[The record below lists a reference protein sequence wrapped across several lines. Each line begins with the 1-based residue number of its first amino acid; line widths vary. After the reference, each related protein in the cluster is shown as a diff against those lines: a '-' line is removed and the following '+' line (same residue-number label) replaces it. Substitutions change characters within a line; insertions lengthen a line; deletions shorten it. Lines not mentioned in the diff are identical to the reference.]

1 MFDTDLTHEYE
12 AARTLGLD
20 ARAAYEAGV
29 AGAACEE
36 PVRRRLAE
44 LGATFEWSGANPAA
58 PQLLS

>member
-1 MFDTDLTHEYE
+1 MFDTDLTRDYG
-12 AARTLGLD
+12 AARTLGVD

-44 LGATFEWSGANPAA
+44 LGSKFEWSAADPAA